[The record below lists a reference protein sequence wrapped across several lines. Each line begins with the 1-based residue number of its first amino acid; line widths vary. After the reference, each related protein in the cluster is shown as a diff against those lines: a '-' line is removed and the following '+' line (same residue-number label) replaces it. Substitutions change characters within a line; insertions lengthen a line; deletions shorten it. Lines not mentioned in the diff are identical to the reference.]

1 MQERQLALAADLST
15 REVANTRSIKYIEAM
30 MRRKEST
37 LLESVVREMLNE
49 AEVVTPN
56 AQLLAI
62 LQAYFGRVNS
72 DCVDEANRRA
82 EAGATPEEI
91 LEILLNPECL
101 NPDASEEST
110 SDSTTALA
118 TTAAFT
124 MAHPVKTAL
133 LGLGAV
139 ALAGITTAVIGKM
152 IKRGAR
158 KRDQLA
164 ALEKLRAKIQVFEKV
179 AGAGSERDVTE
190 TMTDD
195 EIEAIKNAN
204 PFFLKTL
211 NDVMEVEVSNPTD
224 KKYEITN
231 LVFRTSFYVPGKIMD
246 KPFYR
251 EDTLN
256 FSGKLGSIP
265 AMTEKIDI
273 VVSLEGAMKEA
284 MKNMKK
290 RSDLVVV
297 LEPYAIQITDAST
310 GKPVDYLSLRHDN
323 IHQKFKVSTIRL

>member
-1 MQERQLALAADLST
+1 
-15 REVANTRSIKYIEAM
+15 
-30 MRRKEST
+30 
-37 LLESVVREMLNE
+37 
-49 AEVVTPN
+49 
-56 AQLLAI
+56 
-62 LQAYFGRVNS
+62 
-72 DCVDEANRRA
+72 
-82 EAGATPEEI
+82 
-91 LEILLNPECL
+91 
-101 NPDASEEST
+101 
-110 SDSTTALA
+110 
-118 TTAAFT
+118 

-179 AGAGSERDVTE
+179 AGAGTEREVTE

-231 LVFRTSFYVPGKIMD
+231 LLFRTSYYVPGKIMD

-251 EDTLN
+251 EYNMN
-256 FSGKLGSIP
+256 FAGKLGTIP
-265 AMTEKIDI
+265 ARTDRLDI

-290 RSDLVVV
+290 RADLIVV
-297 LEPYAIQITDAST
+297 LEPHAIQVTDAST
-310 GKPVDYLSLRHDN
+310 GKPVDYLLLKHDN